1 MGASVVHLHT
11 VGKGCPDL
19 AVAIAG
25 QTYLV
30 EVKNSRKAWK
40 MTPDQVGFH
49 SSWNAP
55 IAVLDSVDSAIA
67 WVQRLTDRLSE
78 MERTL
83 T

>member
-25 QTYLV
+25 KTHLV
-30 EVKNSRKAWK
+30 EIKDGRKSWK

-49 SSWNAP
+49 ASWNAP
-55 IAVLDSVDSAIA
+55 IAILDSVDSAVA
-67 WVQRLTDRLSE
+67 WVQRLTE
-78 MERTL
+78 Y
-83 T
+83 